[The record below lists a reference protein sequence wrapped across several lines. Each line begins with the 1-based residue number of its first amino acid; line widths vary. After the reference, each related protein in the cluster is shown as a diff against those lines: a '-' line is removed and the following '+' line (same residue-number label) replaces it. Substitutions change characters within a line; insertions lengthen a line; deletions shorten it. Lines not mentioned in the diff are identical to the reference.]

1 MKQGF
6 SVAVFIAGLVL
17 ASGGQAAAERI
28 GTYDSR
34 AIAVAYAGSPVQQKF
49 MAPLRAA
56 HQAAKRSGN
65 RAEVEKFEAQGRAL
79 QQRAHRQAFS
89 TAPVDDLLEQI
100 AEALPEIR
108 RGADVT
114 ALVSIWDADGLAR
127 HAGAARVDVTAALV
141 DAFQPTARQRKTVE
155 EIRKQKPL
163 PLDKVIGSN

>member
-1 MKQGF
+1 MKHGF
-6 SVAVFIAGLVL
+6 FVAGLVAGL
-17 ASGGQAAAERI
+17 ALCAGVAAAGERI

-49 MAPLRAA
+49 IAPLRAA
-56 HQAAKRSGN
+56 HQAAKQAGN
-65 RAEVEKFEAQGRAL
+65 RAEVEKLDAQGRAL

-100 AEALPEIR
+100 AETLPAIR
-108 RGADVT
+108 RDAGVT

-127 HAGAARVDVTAALV
+127 HAGAERVDVTAALV
-141 DAFQPTARQRKTVE
+141 DAFQPTARQRKTVD

-163 PLDKVIGSN
+163 PLDKVTGSN